1 MLISGVPKDADLVTN
16 LLLSAASS
24 TTATRPITVTIV
36 EVGKI
41 AGNMKWMKSLSEE
54 ATLKSIVDV
63 TTSAS
68 LLSYMELLS

>member
-1 MLISGVPKDADLVTN
+1 MLISDVPKDADLVTK
-16 LLLSAASS
+16 LLLSA
-24 TTATRPITVTIV
+24 TTRPITVTIV